1 MMFSNI
7 NYALI
12 AMFIESFILQ
22 YFIMSYIMV
31 DKIKHIKNSTGKI
44 YISLIMSI
52 LMCMVELIMYDVH
65 NMIFSKYYYVFFVSF
80 LIITYLLYRYQF
92 GVNDKNYVKE
102 MIEHHAMA
110 ILTSGEI
117 LKKTKDPQIKSL
129 AKNIIITQ
137 NKEIEDMNKLL
148 ENIKK

>member
-7 NYALI
+7 NYTLI

-44 YISLIMSI
+44 YISVIMAIFMCI
-52 LMCMVELIMYDVH
+52 LELIMHDVH

-80 LIITYLLYRYQF
+80 LIITYLLYRFQF

-117 LKKTKDPQIKSL
+117 LKKTKDPKIKSL
-129 AKNIIITQ
+129 AENIIIAQ
-137 NKEIEDMNKLL
+137 NKEIEDMNQLL
-148 ENIKK
+148 KNMKK

>member
-1 MMFSNI
+1 MFSNI
-7 NYALI
+7 NYTLI

-44 YISLIMSI
+44 YISVIMAI
-52 LMCMVELIMYDVH
+52 LMCIVELIMYDVH

-80 LIITYLLYRYQF
+80 LFITYLLYRFQF
-92 GVNDKNYVKE
+92 GVNDKNYIKE

-117 LKKTKDPQIKSL
+117 LKKTKDPKIKSV
-129 AKNIIITQ
+129 AENIIISQ
-137 NKEIEDMNKLL
+137 NKEIEDMEQLL
-148 ENIKK
+148 KNMKK

>member
-1 MMFSNI
+1 MFSNI
-7 NYALI
+7 NYTLI

-44 YISLIMSI
+44 YISLIMAI
-52 LMCMVELIMYDVH
+52 LMCIVELIMYDVH
-65 NMIFSKYYYVFFVSF
+65 NMIFSKYYYVFFVCF
-80 LIITYLLYRYQF
+80 FIITYLLYRFQF
-92 GVNDKNYVKE
+92 GINDKNYVKE

-117 LKKTKDPQIKSL
+117 LKKTKDSKIKSL
-129 AKNIIITQ
+129 AENIIVTQ
-137 NKEIEDMNKLL
+137 NKEIETMEQLL
-148 ENIKK
+148 KNIKK